1 MNKQLYLIGL
11 LSIALLLGGLWLL
24 DQKTLEE
31 VIPIEQ
37 SEEPDT
43 ESETTE
49 NLEDH
54 LLKGV
59 SLSPVSF
66 EEGDFTDFF
75 VKAGQI
81 GNTVTWTGDWIQL
94 GNSTS
99 PFVVTE
105 LCILY
110 DIESLVLATY
120 FDQSTGIR
128 VRPLDPD
135 VREAYISRAAEH
147 ATRYKPRYMGFGVEV
162 NSLKLSNADVYYEF
176 KDLFSDT
183 YAAVKEASPDTVVF
197 TVFQLEH
204 MKGLDGG
211 LFGGVND
218 ESQNQWELLDD
229 FPDAD
234 LYAFTTYPCLI
245 YTDPSEIPSDYYD
258 EIRDHTD
265 KPVGFT
271 ESGWFRDGYPGWESS
286 EEEQARFI
294 ELFFE
299 LATGLDPE
307 IMVWSFLYDQDVQE
321 PFHNMGLLKVD
332 EETSKA
338 LDAWAEQ

>member
-1 MNKQLYLIGL
+1 MNKQLFLLGLI
-11 LSIALLLGGLWLL
+11 SVALLLGGLWLI
-24 DQKTLEE
+24 DQKKLEE
-31 VIPIEQ
+31 VIPFEQ
-37 SEEPDT
+37 SEEPET
-43 ESETTE
+43 ESEATE
-49 NLEDH
+49 IEEDY

-59 SLSPVSF
+59 SLSPMSF

-75 VKAGQI
+75 VKAGRI

-99 PFVVTE
+99 PYVVTE
-105 LCILY
+105 LCVLY
-110 DIESLVLATY
+110 DLEPLVLATY

-128 VRPLDPD
+128 VRPLDPE
-135 VREAYISRAAEH
+135 VREAYISRAAGH

-183 YAAVKEASPDTVVF
+183 YAAVKEVSPDTVIF

-245 YTDPSEIPSDYYD
+245 YTDPSEIPSEYFDQ
-258 EIRDHTD
+258 IREHTD

-271 ESGWFRDGYPGWESS
+271 ESGWFRDGYHGWESS

-299 LATGLDPE
+299 LTKSLDPE
-307 IMVWSFLYDQDVQE
+307 IMVWSFLYDQEVQE
-321 PFHNMGLLKVD
+321 PFHNMGLLKVGA
-332 EETSKA
+332 ETSKA
-338 LDAWAEQ
+338 LDAWAGQ